1 MSERFAHEATAVVT
15 RGADGRYT
23 RSSVG
28 TTIARLTIDGEVIDL
43 PPPGQAL
50 EIPGIVKFT
59 FAEVTPTRKGLT
71 VTAARLELLDGSE
84 NVVTVATAAAR
95 VG

>member
-1 MSERFAHEATAVVT
+1 M
-15 RGADGRYT
+15 
-23 RSSVG
+23 
-28 TTIARLTIDGEVIDL
+28 
-43 PPPGQAL
+43 
-50 EIPGIVKFT
+50 KFT
-59 FAEVTPTRKGLT
+59 FAEVTPTRNGLT